1 MLPLDHVEFR
11 KDLLEDAKVSATTDG
26 DGTTAAFTDIVAH
39 HLIDHEILPNFESA
53 FYQGIGFRNRKI
65 RIDGYTLDEF
75 DNTLYLIISHYTG
88 SVEIQTLTRTEADQC
103 FDWTFRLLDEAFHRN
118 LQQRLEI
125 SIPIADL
132 VDVLLSQ
139 QTHVRKYRI
148 LLFTDCLMSG
158 RIEVLPL
165 KEAEGLPVECQI
177 WDVERL
183 WKLCAVET
191 DHDKVTIDFTKY
203 VRQGLPCLETSD
215 TETANYRCF
224 LSVIPGE
231 VLASVYDEYG
241 AQLLEGNV
249 RSFLSTKVSVNKKIR
264 ETILSSPNMFFA
276 FNNGISATA
285 LGVTIK
291 DTHEGKFITG
301 AHDFQ
306 IINGGQT
313 TASLSNAKFRDKAD
327 LTPVR
332 VPMKLLD
339 IHTSVEGADTLMQAI
354 ARSSNSQNKVSD
366 ADFFSTHP
374 FHVRMEQ
381 LSRRVFAPAVGG
393 RQYDTHWFYERA
405 RGQYLQAQ
413 LKMTRSERNRFL
425 IQNPKTQLITKTDLA
440 KVRNSWRGLP
450 HIVSKGAQANFVEFA
465 QWVDNKWLDHSDEFN
480 EQFYRESVGLCI
492 LFRQCEHLV
501 SHASWYEQGYRANI
515 VTYALAWLAE
525 LIHREYPHHAL
536 DLQLIWNRQEVPDV
550 VMKQLDVLAEGVFQ
564 AITDPSRGVVNVT
577 QWCKQEACWKR
588 IQHRPMTLTPD
599 FLAVMENADEV
610 KSSSRA
616 ARRDQK
622 MISGIETQ
630 AEVVNLDSLYWQE
643 LLAFVAPRRLA
654 SDTQLSA
661 LKIACQMPGK
671 LPNSVQSKHLLILR
685 DKALLEGWQEVE
697 KGVSKS

>member
-1 MLPLDHVEFR
+1 MDHLEFR
-11 KDLLEDAKVSATTDG
+11 KDLLEDAKVSAVADG
-26 DGTTAAFTDIVAH
+26 DGTTATFTDIVAH
-39 HLIDHEILPNFESA
+39 HLIDHEILPNFDSA

-65 RIDGYTLDEF
+65 RVDGYTLDEF
-75 DNTLYLIISHYTG
+75 DNTLYLIVSHYTG
-88 SVEIQTLTRTEADQC
+88 SPEVQTLTRTEADQC
-103 FDWTFRLLDEAFHRN
+103 FEWTLRLIDETYHHN

-125 SIPIADL
+125 SIPAADL
-132 VDVLLSQ
+132 VDLLLSQ
-139 QTHVRKYRI
+139 QARIRKYRI
-148 LLFTDCLMSG
+148 LLFTDCVMSG

-165 KEAEGLPVECQI
+165 KDVEGRPVECQI

-183 WKLCAVET
+183 WKLCASDT
-191 DHDKVTIDFTKY
+191 DHAKVTIDFTKY
-203 VRQGLPCLETSD
+203 IPHGLPCLETSD

-241 AQLLEGNV
+241 ARLLEGNV

-264 ETILSSPNMFFA
+264 ETILSSPDMFFA

-285 LGVTIK
+285 LGVTVE
-291 DTHEGKFITG
+291 DTDGGKFITG

-327 LTPVR
+327 LTTVR

-339 IHTSVEGADTLMQAI
+339 IHASEEGAETLMQAI
-354 ARSSNSQNKVSD
+354 ARSSNSQSKVSD

-381 LSRRVFAPAVGG
+381 LSRRVFAPSIGG

-405 RGQYLQAQ
+405 RGQYLQTQ

-425 IQNPKTQLITKTDLA
+425 VQNPKSQLITKTDLA
-440 KVRNSWRGLP
+440 KVRNSWRRLP

-465 QWVDNKWLDHSDEFN
+465 QWIDTQWTEHNDTFN
-480 EQFYRESVGLCI
+480 EEFFRESVGLCI
-492 LFRQCEHLV
+492 LFRQCEQLV

-525 LIHREYPHHAL
+525 LIHRDYPHHAL
-536 DLQLIWNRQEVPDV
+536 DLQLIWNRQEVPDI
-550 VMKQLDVLAEGVFQ
+550 VMKQLDVLAKGVFQ

-577 QWCKQEACWKR
+577 QWCKQEACWKS
-588 IQHRPMTLTPD
+588 IQHLPMTLSPGI
-599 FLAVMENADEV
+599 LAVMENVDDV

-622 MISGIETQ
+622 MISGIEAQ
-630 AEVVNLDSLYWQE
+630 AEVVTLDSLYWHN
-643 LLAFVAPRRLA
+643 LLKFVIHRGGLA
-654 SDTQLSA
+654 SDAQMSA
-661 LKIACQMPGK
+661 LKIACQIPEK
-671 LPNSVQSKHLLILR
+671 LPNSMQSKQLLALR
-685 DKALLEGWQEVE
+685 DKAILEGWQETE
-697 KGVSKS
+697 KGVSTS